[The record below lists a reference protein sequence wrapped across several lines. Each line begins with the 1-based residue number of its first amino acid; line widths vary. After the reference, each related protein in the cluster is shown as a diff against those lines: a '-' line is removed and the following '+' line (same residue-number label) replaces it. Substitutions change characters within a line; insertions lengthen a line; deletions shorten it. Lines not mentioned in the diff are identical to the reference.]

1 MVIKLVWLSSNQL
14 KSLLD
19 KIFIPIGISLDE
31 ISISDIALLMTR
43 LYPSGWKPCNMKV
56 RFMTFTSYQISLE
69 TNNEVDIMEL
79 EIWKKLCTLAI
90 SDDINS

>member
-1 MVIKLVWLSSNQL
+1 MIIKLVWLSSNQL

-19 KIFIPIGISLDE
+19 EIFIPIGISLDE

-43 LYPSGWKPCNMKV
+43 LYPSGWKPCSMKV

-69 TNNEVDIMEL
+69 TNNEVDKKAF
-79 EIWKKLCTLAI
+79 EI
-90 SDDINS
+90 